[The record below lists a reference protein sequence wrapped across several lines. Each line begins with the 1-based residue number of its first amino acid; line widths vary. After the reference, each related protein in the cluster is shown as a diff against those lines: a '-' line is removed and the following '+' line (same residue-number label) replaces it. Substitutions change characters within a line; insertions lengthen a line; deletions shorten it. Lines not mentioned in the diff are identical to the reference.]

1 MQVSGRSGPSGAA
14 ASTSASSRRSR
25 QDAFAPGSGYFNN
38 TFEDLLE
45 FLSRTQLVAAGV
57 PPAVAATTAFGA
69 YINSASF
76 DAQGVEL
83 SADAAVGA
91 GFRMSASY
99 TYLDAEVTEAF
110 GRSAAFNPAFPDI
123 PIGTYSP
130 LVGERPFRRPANS
143 GTLFVG
149 YANGPFDVALSGYF
163 VGRRD
168 DSTFLSDGFFGNS
181 MLLPNQ
187 DLDPAYQKID
197 LSASYRLHPRCP
209 GVHDHRQP
217 AESGLRRVVRLPVAS
232 GHYPL
237 RRLGEFGGD

>member
-1 MQVSGRSGPSGAA
+1 
-14 ASTSASSRRSR
+14 
-25 QDAFAPGSGYFNN
+25 
-38 TFEDLLE
+38 
-45 FLSRTQLVAAGV
+45 
-57 PPAVAATTAFGA
+57 
-69 YINSASF
+69 
-76 DAQGVEL
+76 VEL

-91 GFRMSASY
+91 GFRVSASY

-123 PIGTYSP
+123 PIGVYSP

-149 YANGPFDVALSGYF
+149 YTTGPIDVALSGYF
-163 VGRRD
+163 VGKRD

-197 LSASYRLHPRCP
+197 LSASYRLHPRFRVYTTIDNLLNQDYSASFGFP
-209 GVHDHRQP
+209 SLP
-217 AESGLRRVVRLPVAS
+217 ATIRVGASVGL
-232 GHYPL
+232 
-237 RRLGEFGGD
+237 GGD

>member
-1 MQVSGRSGPSGAA
+1 M
-14 ASTSASSRRSR
+14 
-25 QDAFAPGSGYFNN
+25 
-38 TFEDLLE
+38 
-45 FLSRTQLVAAGV
+45 
-57 PPAVAATTAFGA
+57 TAFGA

-110 GRSAAFNPAFPDI
+110 GRSPAFNPKFPDI
-123 PIGTYSP
+123 PIGVYSP

-149 YANGPFDVALSGYF
+149 YTNGPIDIALSGYF
-163 VGRRD
+163 VGKRD

-187 DLDPAYQKID
+187 DLDPAYQKLD
-197 LSASYRLHPRCP
+197 LSASYRLHPRFRAYTTIDNLLNQDYSAAFGFP
-209 GVHDHRQP
+209 SLP
-217 AESGLRRVVRLPVAS
+217 ATIRVGMS
-232 GHYPL
+232 MGW
-237 RRLGEFGGD
+237 GGN